1 MVPEGGGPLPAHEEG
16 TREGGRGP
24 QQAPLAPT
32 LVLLAHLP
40 CCGLREQ
47 QRERGMDGWRRRME
61 DGGERRER
69 MGRPEAGTKAEMK
82 SEQKGNGGA
91 IRQREHLWKRDE
103 FDRKNG

>member
-1 MVPEGGGPLPAHEEG
+1 
-16 TREGGRGP
+16 
-24 QQAPLAPT
+24 
-32 LVLLAHLP
+32 
-40 CCGLREQ
+40 
-47 QRERGMDGWRRRME
+47 ME